1 MRILDSIKKIPGGL
15 MVVPLLLG
23 AALNTIDQTHIPFVM
38 KALKALGAPETED
51 GFYEFLQIGGFSQEL
66 FKDSA
71 LVLIALF
78 LFCVGGQMNLK
89 IGGKALKKG
98 GLITVTKYLTGLGV
112 GMLFGLFFDP
122 WSGLFGLSTMAI
134 IAGMTNSNSGMFA
147 ALTGEF
153 GNRSDVGGLSILAI
167 NDGPFLTLLSLG
179 ILGTAFPVVA
189 FIAVLLP
196 IGIGMI
202 LGNLDP
208 KMREFLKPGET
219 LTIPFF
225 AFSLGA
231 GMDLG
236 NFFNPSV
243 LTGGLT
249 IAFLTFFL
257 TGGMGILVFKAF
269 REKSVIAPVSEA
281 STAGNA
287 AATPAAVAAAASVA
301 AGSGAMSQAE
311 LETIQNIVPIATAQ
325 ISISTITTSLLCPL
339 GVILVD
345 RFQRGKGII
354 GTQESSEQN
363 RQGHKNKDDTLTP
376 ETKQT
381 ANH

>member
-1 MRILDSIKKIPGGL
+1 MRIKESVEKVPGGL

-23 AALNTIDQTHIPFVM
+23 TTLNTVDQMHIPFVM
-38 KALKALGAPETED
+38 DILKALGAPETEE
-51 GFYEFLQIGGFSQEL
+51 GYYEFLQIGGFSQEL

-78 LFCVGGQMNLK
+78 LFCVGSQMNLK

-98 GLITVTKYLTGLGV
+98 ALITTSKYLTGLSI
-112 GMLFGLFFDP
+112 GMVFGFFFDP
-122 WSGLFGLSTMAI
+122 WSGILGLSTLAI
-134 IAGMTNSNSGMFA
+134 IAGMTNSNSGMYA
-147 ALTGEF
+147 ALTGQY

-167 NDGPFLTLLSLG
+167 NDGPFLTLVSLG
-179 ILGTAFPVVA
+179 ILGTAFPVIS

-208 KMREFLKPGET
+208 KIREFLAPGET

-231 GMDLG
+231 GMNLA

-243 LTGGLT
+243 LAGGLV
-249 IAFLTFFL
+249 IAVFTFVF
-257 TGGMGILVFKAF
+257 TGGMGILTFKLF
-269 REKSVIAPVSEA
+269 REKSYIAPIAEA

-301 AGSGAMSQAE
+301 VGSGAMTAAE
-311 LETIQNIVPIATAQ
+311 YEAIQNIVPIATAQ

-339 GVILVD
+339 GVILMD
-345 RFQRGKGII
+345 RYQRKRGID
-354 GTQESSEQN
+354 GTREDLGMKKEKN
-363 RQGHKNKDDTLTP
+363 RE
-376 ETKQT
+376 ETKRKV
-381 ANH
+381 N